1 MKFQKLRKLL
11 VVSAV
16 LAVATSALAGC
27 SKTEPV
33 PAPAPTTEEGKKTE
47 EGSASEE
54 KALSGEIVVLTNR
67 TDKVDTDFVEYTA
80 KFNEKYPDVKV
91 SYEAMTDYEG
101 QTKVRMNTTDYGDVL
116 LIPNDIPK
124 DQLPEFFEPLGTEE
138 EMGEKYQFV
147 TEKSYGGLVYGLP
160 LTINAQGIVYNKAVF
175 EQAGITTLPKTPE
188 EYIAAMKQIQEKTDA
203 VPYYTN
209 YAAGWTLNQWEGITR
224 GIFGDPEYAT
234 KMPHMDA
241 PFEEGTAHNIVYGL
255 MYDLIKEGLVEE
267 DPFTSDWEIS
277 KQMLADGQIA
287 TMPLGSWAIS
297 QVQALAADPSTIG
310 YMPFPYTAEDGTVYA
325 AASGD
330 YKLAVNKNSKNKDA
344 ALAYLYFF
352 LEDSGFVERE
362 GGISA
367 VKGRPMPETL
377 KAFEELGVVL
387 IEEKPAPAGEEGL
400 LDAVDKE
407 AEVGLWTETFKKR
420 MVESAVGNTSETF
433 EDICADLNTN
443 WANAKANLVK

>member
-11 VVSAV
+11 VVSAA
-16 LAVATSALAGC
+16 LTVATSAFAGC

-33 PAPAPTTEEGKKTE
+33 PTPTTEVDKQSE
-47 EGSASEE
+47 EQPASEE
-54 KALSGEIVVLTNR
+54 KTLSGEIVVLTNR

-101 QTKVRMNTTDYGDVL
+101 QTKVRMNTEDYGDVL
-116 LIPNDIPK
+116 LIPNDIAK
-124 DQLPEFFEPLGTEE
+124 DELGQFFEPLGTLD
-138 EMGEKYQFV
+138 EMSQKYQFV
-147 TEKSYGGLVYGLP
+147 TEKAYDGVVYGIP

-203 VPYYTN
+203 IPYYTN
-209 YAAGWTLNQWEGITR
+209 YAAGWTLTQWEGITR
-224 GIFGDPEYAT
+224 GIFGDAEYSN
-234 KMPHMDA
+234 KMVHMDE
-241 PFEEGTAHNIVYGL
+241 PFAEGTAHHIVYGL
-255 MYDLIKEGLVEE
+255 MYDLIKEGVIED
-267 DPFTSDWEIS
+267 DPFTSDWEMS
-277 KQMLADGQIA
+277 KQMLADGKIA

-310 YMPFPYTAEDGTVYA
+310 YMPFPYTAEDGKVYS

-330 YKLAVNKNSKNKDA
+330 YKLAVNKNSKNKEA
-344 ALAYLYFF
+344 ALAFLYFF
-352 LEDSGFVERE
+352 LEDSGFVEKE

-377 KAFEELGVVL
+377 KAFEELGVIL
-387 IEEKPAPAGEEGL
+387 LEEKTAPAGEEGL

-407 AEVGLWTETFKKR
+407 SEVGLWNEAAKKR

-433 EDICADLNTN
+433 EDICADLNAK
-443 WANAKANLVK
+443 WASAKANLVK